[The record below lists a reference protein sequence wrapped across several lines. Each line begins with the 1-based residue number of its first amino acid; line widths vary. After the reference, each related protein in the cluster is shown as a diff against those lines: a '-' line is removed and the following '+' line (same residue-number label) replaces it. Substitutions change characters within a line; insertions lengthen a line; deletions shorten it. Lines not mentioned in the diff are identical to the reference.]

1 MREAVVARTVARTD
15 CRIKGKRGC
24 GGQLLLGLNQ
34 LHHQGKDV
42 KNTEWGTFCFEKLV
56 KKNCSGPMS
65 ASHVHLQ
72 PAAEPLL
79 NCAVCQ
85 ADGFTLLFLH
95 CHLHFYSV
103 TCSVTLSVQFHTVIC
118 SLVLSL
124 AVSQCKCSFTQ
135 SFAVLYCHLQFCTV
149 TCSATLS
156 VQFYSVICSF
166 ALSQCVNCFVCVT
179 H

>member
-1 MREAVVARTVARTD
+1 MRGTVVARTEPTPSSRERCEKYRV
-15 CRIKGKRGC
+15 
-24 GGQLLLGLNQ
+24 
-34 LHHQGKDV
+34 
-42 KNTEWGTFCFEKLV
+42 WGTFCFEKLV

-166 ALSQCVNCFVCVT
+166 ALSQCVNCFCVCDTLKLGGCFLNFKTNIKNLCVT
-179 H
+179 

>member
-1 MREAVVARTVARTD
+1 MRGTVVARTEPTPSSRERCEKYRV
-15 CRIKGKRGC
+15 
-24 GGQLLLGLNQ
+24 
-34 LHHQGKDV
+34 
-42 KNTEWGTFCFEKLV
+42 WGTFCFEKLV

-72 PAAEPLL
+72 PAAEPVL

-118 SLVLSL
+118 SFVLSL
-124 AVSQCKCSFTQ
+124 VVSQCKCSFTVTCSFVLSLAVLHCQ
-135 SFAVLYCHLQFCTV
+135 CSFTLSFAVLHCH
-149 TCSATLS
+149 S
-156 VQFYSVICSF
+156 V
-166 ALSQCVNCFVCVT
+166 
-179 H
+179 